1 LRSYYCVSPSSQPL
15 LGIEHP
21 TDADLALLL
30 AGCSSSSPLIPGIF
44 LISFYYQEYTPVYD
58 PTQVN
63 PGVTA
68 AIRNLVGDALLEV
81 RVGYFGI
88 CVNPD
93 GGSFLCSNNATLL
106 AEQISVDEDPL
117 NLIWVAETFKNSV
130 VFPYLL

>member
-1 LRSYYCVSPSSQPL
+1 
-15 LGIEHP
+15 
-21 TDADLALLL
+21 
-30 AGCSSSSPLIPGIF
+30 
-44 LISFYYQEYTPVYD
+44 
-58 PTQVN
+58 
-63 PGVTA
+63 
-68 AIRNLVGDALLEV
+68 V